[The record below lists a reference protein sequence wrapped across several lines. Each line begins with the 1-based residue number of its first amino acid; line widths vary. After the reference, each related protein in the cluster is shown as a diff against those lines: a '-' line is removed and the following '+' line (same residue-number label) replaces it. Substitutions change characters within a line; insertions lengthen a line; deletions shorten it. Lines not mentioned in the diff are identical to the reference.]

1 MFLKLSKLVEKE
13 ISKARK
19 NREQLKKIMRY
30 LDENHSRQVT
40 VQETAGQ
47 FGYNPDY
54 LSRMLK
60 KQIGL
65 TAMEYLYEVRMNHIH
80 RDLLNTADYVNEIFQ
95 RHGCTKYK
103 VAMRLFKERYKCTPT
118 QARKEKNNQI
128 EIIVNTEKDKL
139 I

>member
-1 MFLKLSKLVEKE
+1 M

-80 RDLLNTADYVNEIFQ
+80 RDLLNTDDYVNEIFQ
-95 RHGCTKYK
+95 RHGCTNYK
-103 VAMRLFKERYKCTPT
+103 VAMRWFKERYKCTPT

-128 EIIVNTEKDKL
+128 EIIVNTEKDK
-139 I
+139 II